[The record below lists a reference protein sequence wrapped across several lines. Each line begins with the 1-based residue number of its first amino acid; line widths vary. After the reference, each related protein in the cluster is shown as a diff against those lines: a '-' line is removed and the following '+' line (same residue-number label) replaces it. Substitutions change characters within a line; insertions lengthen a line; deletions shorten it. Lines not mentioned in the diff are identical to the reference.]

1 MSPLHLR
8 RYRAERLLRAQFD
21 ELRATV
27 LGTVRARM
35 GSALPEADLEACYS
49 LAWHR
54 LYAAIEAGEEIQ
66 SPAAWLILVTHRR
79 AIDEQRARRG
89 GAELHSH
96 AAAVDPDFA
105 AELDDRAKLR
115 QLMEGLGADL
125 GERERQA
132 ACLCYLQ
139 GLTREQAARR
149 MGIAPRRMQKL
160 MEGRGDGR
168 PGVAAKVGALTRTIA
183 EGRFCEEHA
192 SLMRAFA
199 FGILDPEGERHRVAL
214 AHRESCPAC
223 RAYVRSLRGLAAV
236 LPPVFV
242 PGLLSG
248 LDLGSEP
255 GIAGRG
261 ARSAGR
267 GPESPRRLPGRLRA
281 RLPGRRLSVRLS
293 GRLPA
298 RLSHLPARLAAR
310 LSGRLTARLQGLGG
324 RLAGSGISGAKV
336 AAAGV
341 VLLGGSAAG
350 VAITAASSGTRAH
363 PGRSVLTRSEES
375 AGRGGE
381 RPTSS
386 RAKKRRTT
394 PHAHRT
400 TPNAHRASHRGAARR
415 SHAAPT
421 LPGAVREFGIER
433 PPPTP
438 VTATPVGPSSPAT
451 QAQREFGIE

>member
-21 ELRATV
+21 ELRGTV

-89 GAELHSH
+89 GAELRSD
-96 AAAVDPDFA
+96 AGAVDPDFA
-105 AELDDRAKLR
+105 AELDNRAKLR
-115 QLMEGLGADL
+115 RLMEGLSADL
-125 GERERQA
+125 SDRERQA

-183 EGRFCEEHA
+183 EGRFCDEHA

-223 RAYVRSLRGLAAV
+223 RAYVLSLRGLAAV

-248 LDLGSEP
+248 LDLGGEP
-255 GIAGRG
+255 PIACRG
-261 ARSAGR
+261 AGSAGR
-267 GPESPRRLPGRLRA
+267 GPEGARRLPGRLRA
-281 RLPGRRLSVRLS
+281 RLLARRLSVRLSRRLSARVSVRLPARLS

-298 RLSHLPARLAAR
+298 RL
-310 LSGRLTARLQGLGG
+310 QGFGG

-341 VLLGGSAAG
+341 VLLGGGAAG
-350 VAITAASSGTRAH
+350 IAITAASSGTHAH

-386 RAKKRRTT
+386 SAKKLRATL
-394 PHAHRT
+394 H
-400 TPNAHRASHRGAARR
+400 AHRASHRGAARR
-415 SHAAPT
+415 SHVAPA

-438 VTATPVGPSSPAT
+438 ISTAPAAPSSPAT
-451 QAQREFGIE
+451 QAQREFGIEGG

>member
-8 RYRAERLLRAQFD
+8 RYRAERLLRSQFE
-21 ELRATV
+21 ELRASV
-27 LGTVRARM
+27 LRAVRARVGPAM
-35 GSALPEADLEACYS
+35 PEADLEACYS
-49 LAWHR
+49 LAWQG
-54 LYAAIEAGEEIQ
+54 LYAAIEAGEAIQ
-66 SPAAWLILVTHRR
+66 GPAAWLILVTYRR
-79 AIDEQRARRG
+79 AIDEQRARRHA
-89 GAELHSH
+89 AELRSD
-96 AAAVDPDFA
+96 AAAVNPDFA

-115 QLMEGLGADL
+115 QLFEGLGIAL

-168 PGVAAKVGALTRTIA
+168 PGVAAKVGALTQSIA
-183 EGRFCEEHA
+183 EGRFCDEHG
-192 SLMRAFA
+192 SLMRALA
-199 FGILDPEGERHRVAL
+199 FGVLDPEGERHRVAL

-242 PGLLSG
+242 PGLPGG
-248 LDLGSEP
+248 LDLGGEP

-261 ARSAGR
+261 ARVSGR
-267 GPESPRRLPGRLRA
+267 ASLRLPR
-281 RLPGRRLSVRLS
+281 
-293 GRLPA
+293 RLPA
-298 RLSHLPARLAAR
+298 RLSRHLLARLP
-310 LSGRLTARLQGLGG
+310 ARLQGLGG
-324 RLAGSGISGAKV
+324 RLAGGGVSGVKV

-341 VLLGGSAAG
+341 VLLGGGAAG
-350 VAITAASSGTRAH
+350 VAITTASSGTHAH
-363 PGRSVLTRSEES
+363 PGRSVLARSEES

-386 RAKKRRTT
+386 RAKKLRTT
-394 PHAHRT
+394 AH
-400 TPNAHRASHRGAARR
+400 AHRASHRGAARR
-415 SHAAPT
+415 SRVAHA

-438 VTATPVGPSSPAT
+438 ISIAPAAPSSPAA